1 MRLLCLGVAAI
12 AAALALAGCV
22 GQPPDPAPGDTAPIG
37 PVAPQSGPVT
47 LDRVLAIVGEDDA
60 SPTTLYTA
68 DGTLSTSGAD
78 LESEGAYF
86 AQVGGTPPE
95 CAGVVSSPYL
105 VSALDTGARA
115 DDPSALIGTFTE
127 VDEDRFGLVQVY
139 ARQFDDA
146 ATASGF
152 LAEFAA
158 AVQAC
163 PGYRFVDAAGAVTWN
178 ATGLTVAPLDALPTG
193 VAGVQYHETV
203 TDTDATAVT
212 TAFLQRDGVVI
223 AVYGE
228 LYPSSTIT
236 PADVQAVATA
246 IAGRLA
252 VL

>member
-1 MRLLCLGVAAI
+1 MRRLFLSTT
-12 AAALALAGCV
+12 ALAVALVLAGCV
-22 GQPPDPAPGDTAPIG
+22 GQAPDPAPVDTAPIG
-37 PVAPQSGPVT
+37 PVAPPSGPVT
-47 LDRVLAIVGEDDA
+47 LDRVLAIVEEDDA

-68 DGTLSTSGAD
+68 DGTLSSSGAD
-78 LESEGAYF
+78 LQSEDAYF
-86 AQVGGTPPE
+86 AQVGGTPAE

-105 VSALDTGARA
+105 VSALDVGARL

-146 ATASGF
+146 ARASAF

-158 AVQAC
+158 AVQGC
-163 PGYRFVDAAGAVTWN
+163 PGYRFIDGAGTVTWN

-193 VAGVQYHETV
+193 VAGLQYHETV

-212 TAFLQRDGVVI
+212 TALLQRDGVVI

-236 PADVQAVATA
+236 PADVEAVAEA
-246 IAGRLA
+246 IAGRLG

>member
-1 MRLLCLGVAAI
+1 LVLT
-12 AAALALAGCV
+12 GCV
-22 GQPPDPAPGDTAPIG
+22 GQDPEPDPVDTVQIG
-37 PVAPQSGPVT
+37 PVAPSSGAVT
-47 LDRVLAIVGEDDA
+47 LDRVLAIVGDDDA
-60 SPTTLYTA
+60 SPTTLYMS

-78 LESEGAYF
+78 LDSEDAYF

-105 VSALDTGARA
+105 VSAYDTGARL

-152 LAEFAA
+152 LAELTTT
-158 AVQAC
+158 VQGCA
-163 PGYRFVDAAGAVTWN
+163 GYRFVDPDGAVTWN
-178 ATGLTVAPLDALPTG
+178 ASGLAVGPLDGLPAGVTGLH
-193 VAGVQYHETV
+193 YSETV

-212 TAFLQRDGVVI
+212 TAFLQRDGIVI

-236 PADVQAVATA
+236 TADVQAVAAA
-246 IAGRLA
+246 IAGRIAL
-252 VL
+252 L